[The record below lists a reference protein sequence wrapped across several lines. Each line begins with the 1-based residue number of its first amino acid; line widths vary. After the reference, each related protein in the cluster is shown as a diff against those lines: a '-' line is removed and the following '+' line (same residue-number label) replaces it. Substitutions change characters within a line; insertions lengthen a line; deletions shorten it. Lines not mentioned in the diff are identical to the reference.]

1 MTEPIDAGPR
11 GTEPVDAVLI
21 GAGIMSATLATM
33 LQQLEPTWDIR
44 IYERLGDVALESSNP
59 WNNAGTGHAALCEL
73 NYTPERPDGSIEI
86 SKAVAINEQFQISRQ
101 FWSYL
106 VDEGRLPDPSAF
118 LSATPHMSLVW
129 GEKNVEYLRKRHDAL
144 KDHPLFAGLEFSEDP
159 VQIHQWAPLLMPGR
173 SKHEPVAATRT
184 TAGTDVDFGALTRL
198 LIEAL
203 ESSGMPV
210 RREHR
215 VTGIRRTKDG
225 YWKLTLRHEIG
236 GTPLEITA
244 RFVFVGAGGHA
255 LPLLQKSGIPEIRG
269 FGGFPVSGG
278 WMRCDDPAI
287 VAKHHAK
294 VYGKASVG
302 APPMSVPHLD
312 TRVVDGTA
320 SLLFG
325 PYAGFTPK
333 FLKTGSWF
341 DLFGSI
347 RWHNIVPMLQV
358 AVRNLDLVTYL
369 VGELLASRSKKLES
383 LREFYP
389 KADGDDWYELTAG
402 QRVQIIK
409 NEPGKGGVLQF
420 GTEVVASADGSIAG
434 LLGASPGAST
444 AVPIMLSLI
453 ERCFPD
459 KLETWKP
466 TLRRMV
472 PSYGRSIADEPGL
485 ATEVLETTATTLA
498 IAR

>member
-1 MTEPIDAGPR
+1 
-11 GTEPVDAVLI
+11 
-21 GAGIMSATLATM
+21 MSATLGTM
-33 LQQLEPTWDIR
+33 LRELEPSWTIR
-44 IYERLGDVALESSNP
+44 VYERLSDVALESSNP

-73 NYTPERPDGSIEI
+73 NYTPERPDGTIDI
-86 SKAVAINEQFQISRQ
+86 ANAVKVNEQFQVSRQ

-106 VDEGRLPDPSAF
+106 VGKGLLPDPSAF
-118 LSATPHMSLVW
+118 LTSTPHMSLVW
-129 GEKNVEYLRKRHDAL
+129 GEANVEYLRKRFDAL
-144 KDHPLFAGLEFSEDP
+144 KDHPLFAGMEFSDDAG
-159 VQIHQWAPLLMPGR
+159 VIRQWAPLTIPGR
-173 SKHEPVAATRT
+173 AKSQPVAATRMA
-184 TAGTDVDFGALTRL
+184 AGTDVDFGALTRL
-198 LIEAL
+198 LVDGL
-203 ESSGMPV
+203 VSSGV
-210 RREHR
+210 SLNLEHR
-215 VTGIRRTKDG
+215 VTGIRRQKDG
-225 YWKLTLRHEIG
+225 LWKVSLRHEVG
-236 GTPLEITA
+236 STPIEVSA

-255 LPLLQKSGIPEIRG
+255 LPLLQKSGIREIRG
-269 FGGFPVSGG
+269 FGGFPVSGQ
-278 WMRCDDPAI
+278 WLRSDNPA
-287 VAKHHAK
+287 VVGQHNAK

-312 TRVVDGTA
+312 TRVVDGRP

-347 RWHNIVPMLQV
+347 RWHNIIPMLQV

-369 VGELLASRSKKLES
+369 VGELLASRSKKLDA

-389 KADGDDWYELTAG
+389 AASGDDWYQLTAG

-409 NEPGKGGVLQF
+409 NVPGKGGALQF

-444 AVPIMLSLI
+444 APSIMLDLI

-459 KLETWKP
+459 KLEGWKP
-466 TLRRMV
+466 GLRAMV
-472 PSYGRSIADEPGL
+472 PSYGRAVSDDPALAAEVLSSTASTLSIA
-485 ATEVLETTATTLA
+485 
-498 IAR
+498 R